1 MADNQWQELMRDW
14 QSTDME
20 SQEQKTAQL
29 DVKALEQKTRRK
41 ARNMSLFMWLDILA
55 GILFVGFFIYLILTD
70 DLNTYQLTVFTGVSF
85 IIIPMVIYSVWVRR
99 GLWQAN
105 GSDTHAYL
113 ELTRDRAM
121 AGMRLAKANINVAY
135 LVFPFIIAVLI
146 WRMFTTEVELNW
158 PFNILVFVTLIQ
170 LAIFATIYFG
180 SRHYYRVKE
189 KEFEQSKKLLSE
201 LTEPE

>member
-14 QSTDME
+14 QTTDME
-20 SQEQKTAQL
+20 SQEQKTAHL
-29 DVKALEQKTRRK
+29 DVKELEQKTRRK

-55 GILFVGFFIYLILTD
+55 GILFVGFFIYLLVTGE
-70 DLNTYQLTVFTGVSF
+70 LNTYQITVFTGVSF
-85 IIIPMVIYSVWVRR
+85 IIIPMVFFSVWVRR

-121 AGMRLAKANINVAY
+121 AGMRLAKANIYVSY
-135 LVFPFIIAVLI
+135 LVFPFIIAILI
-146 WRMFTTEVELNW
+146 WKMFTTEVELNW
-158 PFNILVFVTLIQ
+158 PFNVLVFVTLLQ
-170 LAIFATIYFG
+170 FALFATIYFG
-180 SRHYYRVKE
+180 SRHYHRVKE

-201 LTEPE
+201 LTDSE